1 MKYENVNMLR
11 DKWTSKAEQ
20 YEILTWEFLEFV
32 LIRRNPKLNLKNSM
46 NIHFKEAIKVLIIR
60 LSKYS

>member
-1 MKYENVNMLR
+1 MLR

-20 YEILTWEFLEFV
+20 YEILTWRFLEFV
-32 LIRRNPKLNLKNSM
+32 LIRRYPKLNLKNSM